1 MQVVFDL
8 STRVIN
14 RATVVACHTKGQSC
28 VMSGLAFVTDY
39 IAEMF
44 KIQHIFAY
52 DGFPWGGGLL
62 PINLHFRKL
71 SSSWCYK
78 L

>member
-52 DGFPWGGGLL
+52 DGFPWGGGATAHQLT
-62 PINLHFRKL
+62 F
-71 SSSWCYK
+71 
-78 L
+78 